1 MLRIMNDDQKSRIVA
16 SIGYLKTDIQCFQ
29 DADKWDESAIDKL
42 LKCCDK
48 LVTGI
53 KLVGTE
59 GKYSFAPKVVVKPDL
74 SYKRKL
80 QKILSTYPGDEET
93 GVPAYPKS
101 LNASTEYSD
110 QRKAEGIEQELNSR
124 IGHAVNDRE
133 KYRDI
138 NKIKLLTSRLT
149 ELWDKHYFDIQKYDP
164 QQHEVIMK
172 LLMSENIPLKTKT
185 GEPDLNEFGVQ
196 KIKQKLGLIDVLKD
210 MEFTS
215 DTKKIKA
222 EFIKKLISLEWALV
236 TPRYKKKRGYELK
249 KQKEKNELIIA
260 EIKKSTHY
268 QQYEKDK
275 LQQLNSKTKPKKS
288 KKTSSIRLK
297 INDYNTKYESTEE
310 KFTTNNVVSNS
321 LGSNRFNFSNQM

>member
-1 MLRIMNDDQKSRIVA
+1 
-16 SIGYLKTDIQCFQ
+16 
-29 DADKWDESAIDKL
+29 
-42 LKCCDK
+42 
-48 LVTGI
+48 
-53 KLVGTE
+53 
-59 GKYSFAPKVVVKPDL
+59 
-74 SYKRKL
+74 
-80 QKILSTYPGDEET
+80 
-93 GVPAYPKS
+93 
-101 LNASTEYSD
+101 
-110 QRKAEGIEQELNSR
+110 
-124 IGHAVNDRE
+124 
-133 KYRDI
+133 
-138 NKIKLLTSRLT
+138 
-149 ELWDKHYFDIQKYDP
+149 
-164 QQHEVIMK
+164 
-172 LLMSENIPLKTKT
+172 
-185 GEPDLNEFGVQ
+185 
-196 KIKQKLGLIDVLKD
+196 LKD